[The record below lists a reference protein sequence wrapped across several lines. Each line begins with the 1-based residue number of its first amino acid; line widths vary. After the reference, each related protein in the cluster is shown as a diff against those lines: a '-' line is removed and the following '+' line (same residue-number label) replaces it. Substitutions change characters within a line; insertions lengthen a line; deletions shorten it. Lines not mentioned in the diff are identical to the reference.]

1 MSNII
6 YRDGGGITIIDFAEY
21 PSGEPLI
28 RFAPSQIVFTNG
40 IKNGGRKLLV
50 RPATMNQFVGAMFFV
65 DAFADRYGDVPEL
78 ILPFVPGARQDR
90 QMEGGGDFLFT
101 AKSVAKMINA
111 RNFPSVTIFDPHSDV
126 ISGLIDRCVAV
137 SPAQIFNAEKK
148 SILAANS
155 TLPMYELEGE
165 FTGVIA
171 PDSGA
176 TKRAM
181 GVAKHLGLPLFVGGK
196 TRETKTGK
204 ITDFWIHDL
213 PSKGHFLIVD
223 DICDGGGTFI
233 GLADKINKISPDV
246 ELSLY
251 VTHGLFTKGLES
263 LKIYFKNIISTDSVV
278 GTKEMEPWTVKTINV
293 CNYFMGV
300 QL

>member
-6 YRDGGGITIIDFAEY
+6 YRDMGGTTEVDFAEY

-28 RFAPSQIVFTNG
+28 RFNPSKIVYTEG
-40 IKNGGRKLLV
+40 LKYGGKKLLV
-50 RPATMNQFVGAMFFV
+50 RPQTMNQFVAAMFFI
-65 DAFADRYGDVPEL
+65 DSYADRFGDVPEL

-90 QMEGGGDFLFT
+90 KMDDGGDFLFT
-101 AKSVAKMINA
+101 AKSVAKMINV
-111 RNFPSVTIFDPHSDV
+111 RNFPSVTIIDPHSDV
-126 ISGLIDRCVAV
+126 ISGLIDRSVV
-137 SPAQIFNAEKK
+137 ITPAQIFNAVNK
-148 SILAANS
+148 SPLAANPL
-155 TLPMYELEGE
+155 LPLYKIEKE
-165 FTGVIA
+165 FTGIIA

-181 GVAKHLGLPLFVGGK
+181 GMAKRLDIPLYVGGK

-204 ITDFWIHDL
+204 ITNFWIHDL
-213 PSKGHFLIVD
+213 PSNGHFLIVD
-223 DICDGGGTFI
+223 DICDGGGTFV
-233 GLADKINKISPDV
+233 GLADEIEKISLKI

-263 LKIYFKNIISTDSVV
+263 LKPHFKHIISTDSVV
-278 GTKEMEPWTVKTINV
+278 GTKEMEPWTLKTINI

-300 QL
+300 NL